1 MDRTISTIIL
11 LLAFPPNSAFAET
24 ACEFSQHAPRRH
36 ESLQRQYGSPE
47 ESIHRAKLDATRDRG
62 NVSTIQSR
70 NKYHNHTTS
79 ENKWN
84 VGNLNFT
91 FKVGDVAVY
100 VCDFKHDYVPLLVII
115 VFYLFSRIRTN
126 TDHLSRKTCGLD
138 PRRCAAVHCVAVH
151 LRFSQDETLRPPC
164 RDRGGSPMKLCIGPA
179 PISKVNVFVNGDC
192 CEVRDRQGDSYFR
205 RSSMAARSRT
215 RRRCRS
221 VLPARYSAAAS
232 TAPRSSS
239 RGQGVPPKCVQWSR
253 IRTDE

>member
-1 MDRTISTIIL
+1 MSRRVSISIL
-11 LLAFPPNSAFAET
+11 LLAFLPNSAFAET

-36 ESLQRQYGSPE
+36 ESLQRQYGGPE

-70 NKYHNHTTS
+70 SDYHNHTSS

-115 VFYLFSRIRTN
+115 VFCLFRGIRTN

-138 PRRCAAVHCVAVH
+138 PLRYAAVHCVAVH

-164 RDRGGSPMKLCIGPA
+164 RDRGGSPMKLCIGSTPNHE
-179 PISKVNVFVNGDC
+179 PDTFVNGDC
-192 CEVRDRQGDSYFR
+192 RQVCDSQGESCFH
-205 RSSMAARSRT
+205 RSSAAARSRT
-215 RRRCRS
+215 RRQCRS
-221 VLPARYSAAAS
+221 VLPARYFVEAS
-232 TAPRSSS
+232 TAPRTSS
-239 RGQGVPPKCVQWSR
+239 RRRGVPPKCVQWSG
-253 IRTDE
+253 IQTDE

>member
-1 MDRTISTIIL
+1 MSRRVSISIL

-24 ACEFSQHAPRRH
+24 ACEFSQHAPGRH
-36 ESLQRQYGSPE
+36 ESLQHQYGGPE

-79 ENKWN
+79 EKKWS
-84 VGNLNFT
+84 VGNLNRT
-91 FKVGDVAVY
+91 IKISDVTVSIFNIEHY
-100 VCDFKHDYVPLLVII
+100 YVPLLVII
-115 VFYLFSRIRTN
+115 VFYLFRRIRTN

-151 LRFSQDETLRPPC
+151 LCFSQDGTLRPPF

-192 CEVRDRQGDSYFR
+192 CEMRDSQGESCFH
-205 RSSMAARSRT
+205 RSSAAARSRT
-215 RRRCRS
+215 RRQCRS
-221 VLPARYSAAAS
+221 VLPARYFVEAS
-232 TAPRSSS
+232 TAPRTSS
-239 RGQGVPPKCVQWSR
+239 RRRGVPPKCVQWSG
-253 IRTDE
+253 IQTDQ